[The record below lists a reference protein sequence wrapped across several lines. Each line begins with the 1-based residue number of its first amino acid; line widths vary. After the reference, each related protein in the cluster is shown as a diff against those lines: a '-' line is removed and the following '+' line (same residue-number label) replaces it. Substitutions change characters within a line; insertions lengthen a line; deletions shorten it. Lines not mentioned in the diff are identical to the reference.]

1 MINTYSSHCISPL
14 FLLFIQQLS
23 LLTMQTETTTGR
35 HTKYLLAFY
44 FLFSSFSSSSSS
56 SSPSFIFYFSFSYIP
71 YFLSFSPF
79 FSSSSSTSCSLF
91 LLYFFSL
98 SFFFP
103 SCFSSSVLPF
113 HNFTFCY
120 ASATEGGAGG
130 IMFSG
135 CTSVRPYVRPSVRPS
150 RLTVITIS
158 QEPFKI

>member
-23 LLTMQTETTTGR
+23 LLPCKQRQQQVGT
-35 HTKYLLAFY
+35 LNICWPSIFY
-44 FLFSSFSSSSSS
+44 FLLFLLLLHLHLLLLF
-56 SSPSFIFYFSFSYIP
+56 FIFP
-71 YFLSFSPF
+71 FLIYRIFFLFPPF
-79 FSSSSSTSCSLF
+79 FLLLLQLLVLF
-91 LLYFFSL
+91 FFLYFFSL